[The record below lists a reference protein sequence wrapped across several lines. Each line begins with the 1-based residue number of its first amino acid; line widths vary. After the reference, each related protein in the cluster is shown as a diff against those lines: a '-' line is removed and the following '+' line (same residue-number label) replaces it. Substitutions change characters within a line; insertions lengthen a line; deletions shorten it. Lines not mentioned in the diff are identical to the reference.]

1 MLCAAAIRP
10 YGPRAGGP
18 ALPPPETRSTMRF
31 PLSFLVLLLAAAALL
46 PSPANA
52 QFRDEYRQYRDRYRQ
67 DQRDFEQDRYGRGD
81 QNSGGRNV
89 AGQFDYYAL
98 VLSWSPSY
106 CADAR
111 DDDQQCNR
119 RDGKR
124 FSFVLHG
131 LWPQYERG
139 WPQDC
144 RTARRPFVPQPL
156 IDSMLDIMPSS
167 RLVIHEYRKH
177 GTCSGLPADLYFST
191 ARRLFRSIRIPDTF
205 RNPFETQTIE
215 PKQLAAELLRANPG
229 LKPDNFAIVCGGA
242 GNRLKEVRICFN
254 KTGELRTCGANEDQ
268 RKLCSANRMY
278 VPPVRSTA
286 RDDSFDTPARPQAP
300 QRSNPLPAPRMD
312 NYDQGI

>member
-1 MLCAAAIRP
+1 MRL
-10 YGPRAGGP
+10 PRFVA
-18 ALPPPETRSTMRF
+18 T
-31 PLSFLVLLLAAAALL
+31 LLALL
-46 PSPANA
+46 TTFVPDQASA

-67 DQRDFEQDRYGRGD
+67 DQRQFEQDRYGRGD
-81 QNSGGRNV
+81 DSSGGGRNV

-111 DDDQQCNR
+111 NDDQQCGR

-144 RTARRPFVPQPL
+144 RTPRRPFVPEAL

-177 GTCSGLPADLYFST
+177 GTCSGLPPDLYFST
-191 ARRLFRSIRIPDTF
+191 ARRLFKSIRIPDNYK
-205 RNPFETQTIE
+205 NPMETQSIE
-215 PKQLAAELLRANPG
+215 PKQLAADLLRANPG
-229 LKPDNFAIVCGGA
+229 LKSDSFAIVCGGA
-242 GNRLKEVRICFN
+242 GNRLKEVRFCFN
-254 KTGELRTCGANEDQ
+254 KNGEPRGCGGNEDQ

-278 VPPVRSTA
+278 VPPVRSTS
-286 RDDSFDTPARPQAP
+286 RDEQIDSPPRQQSAP
-300 QRSNPLPAPRMD
+300 RVQPKANPLPAPRMEND
-312 NYDQGI
+312 DPGI